1 MGDLDQVVARAQVD
15 LGRAEGE
22 PVALEGGITN
32 RNFRMRFG
40 GADYVLRLCSKDTEV
55 LGIDRTAELAAT
67 RAAHEAGV
75 APAVALFLPEHAC
88 LITRFVEGRNVDA
101 SELRD
106 PAVLA
111 QVAASIRAVHEG
123 PPFPAAFSAF
133 RSVESCRDET
143 LRRGGTV
150 PADYDVAAALAER
163 IEGAL
168 TGPEHEPVPCHN
180 DLLTANF
187 IAAVAPAP
195 RVAIVDWE
203 YAGMG
208 DRFFDL
214 GNLATNNAFSEAD
227 DERLLSAY
235 FREPAAGPAFESRFA
250 ALRLMRL
257 MSDFREAMWGVVQ
270 TVVSELDFDYAA
282 YAAAHFA
289 RLHAAASDPRLERWL
304 HDAAP

>member
-1 MGDLDQVVARAQVD
+1 MDDLDAVIARAQAD

-40 GADYVLRLCSKDTEV
+40 GTDYVLRLCSKDTEV
-55 LGIDRTAELAAT
+55 LGIDRAAELAAT
-67 RAAHEAGV
+67 RAAHAAGV

-88 LITRFVEGRNVDA
+88 VITQFVDGRNVDA
-101 SELRD
+101 SELRAA
-106 PAVLA
+106 AVMA

-123 PPFPAAFSAF
+123 PRFPAAFSAF

-187 IAAVAPAP
+187 IAAGAPAP
-195 RVAIVDWE
+195 RVVIVDWE

-214 GNLATNNAFSEAD
+214 GNLSTNNAFSDAD
-227 DERLLSAY
+227 DAHLLSAY
-235 FREPAAGPAFESRFA
+235 FREPATGPAFESRFA
-250 ALRLMRL
+250 ALRLSRV

-270 TVVSELDFDYAA
+270 TVLSELDFDYAA

>member
-88 LITRFVEGRNVDA
+88 LITQFVEGRNVDA

-106 PAVLA
+106 PAVMA

-187 IAAVAPAP
+187 IAAGAPAP
-195 RVAIVDWE
+195 RVVIVDWE

-214 GNLATNNAFSEAD
+214 GNLSTNNAFSDAD
-227 DERLLSAY
+227 DELLLSAY

>member
-1 MGDLDQVVARAQVD
+1 MDDLDEVIARAQAD
-15 LGRAEGE
+15 LGPPEGE
-22 PVALEGGITN
+22 PVAMEGGITN

-40 GADYVLRLCSKDTEV
+40 ATDYVLRLCSKDTEV
-55 LGIDRTAELAAT
+55 LGIDRVAELAAT
-67 RAAHEAGV
+67 RAAHAAGV

-101 SELRD
+101 SELRV
-106 PAVLA
+106 PAVMA

-123 PPFPAAFSAF
+123 PRFPAAFSAF

-150 PADYDVAAALAER
+150 PPEYDVAAALADR
-163 IEGAL
+163 IEAAL

-187 IAAVAPAP
+187 IAAGAPDP
-195 RVAIVDWE
+195 RIVIVDWE

-214 GNLATNNAFSEAD
+214 GNLSTNNAFSDAD
-227 DERLLSAY
+227 DAVLLSAY
-235 FREPAAGPAFESRFA
+235 FGEPAAGPAFEAHFA

-289 RLHAAASDPRLERWL
+289 RLRAAASDPRLERWL
-304 HDAAP
+304 RDAAP

>member
-1 MGDLDQVVARAQVD
+1 MGDLDEVIARAQLD
-15 LGRAEGE
+15 LGRHEGE

-40 GADYVLRLCSKDTEV
+40 GTDYVVRLCSKDTEV
-55 LGIDRTAELAAT
+55 LGIDREAELAAT

-88 LITRFVEGRNVDA
+88 LITRFVHGRNVDA

-106 PAVLA
+106 PAVVG

-123 PPFPAAFSAF
+123 PPFPSAFSAF

-187 IAAVAPAP
+187 IATGAPTP
-195 RVAIVDWE
+195 RIVIVDWE

-214 GNLATNNAFSEAD
+214 GNLSTNNAFSDAD

-235 FREPAAGPAFESRFA
+235 FGEPAAGAAFESRFA

-270 TVVSELDFDYAA
+270 TVVSELDFDYTA

-289 RLHAAASDPRLERWL
+289 RLQAAASDLRLERWL
-304 HDAAP
+304 HAAAP

>member
-1 MGDLDQVVARAQVD
+1 MTDLDRVIARAQLD
-15 LGRAEGE
+15 LGAPEGE
-22 PVALEGGITN
+22 PVALAGGITN

-40 GADYVLRLCSKDTEV
+40 GTDYVLRLCSKDTEV
-55 LGIDRTAELAAT
+55 LGIDRVAELAAT

-75 APAVALFLPEHAC
+75 APAVALFLPEQTC
-88 LITRFVEGRNVDA
+88 LITHFIEGRNVEA
-101 SELRD
+101 FELRD
-106 PAVLA
+106 PAIIG
-111 QVAASIRAVHEG
+111 QVADSIRAVHEG
-123 PPFPAAFSAF
+123 ARFPAAFSAF
-133 RSVESCRDET
+133 RSVESCREET

-187 IAAVAPAP
+187 IATRAPDP
-195 RVAIVDWE
+195 RIAIVDWE

-214 GNLATNNAFSEAD
+214 GNLSTNNAFSDAD
-227 DERLLSAY
+227 DERLLRAY
-235 FREPAAGPAFESRFA
+235 FGEPAAAPAFESRFA

-270 TVVSELDFDYAA
+270 TVVSELDFDYGA
-282 YAAAHFA
+282 YAAAHFV

-304 HDAAP
+304 HAAAS